1 MKIFRDV
8 FYELYEYGKSILCK
22 GEVLKLSFHN
32 EVGSYYEVSYQ
43 VKDLIN
49 IFSYGVGMCCSPSTA
64 FYFLCERLLCWG

>member
-8 FYELYEYGKSILCK
+8 LCELYEYGKSILCE

-32 EVGSYYEVSYQ
+32 EVGSLYEVSYQ

-49 IFSYGVGMCCSPSTA
+49 IFS
-64 FYFLCERLLCWG
+64 